1 MRYAPLLSPRPL
13 LATEADQSLFVDRED
28 ETSRIIKA
36 LASSLNILVVGEDG
50 IGKSSLLHHVES
62 RLRLLERPALF
73 VRGEPESDLAGLL
86 ERLEAALLEREG
98 TVSERSTA
106 QRFDHVDV
114 FTRLEWIGRLVS
126 DSGPICVL
134 LDGVPP
140 AAAGHEL
147 FGRLR
152 DERWEL
158 PLTWA
163 VSVRPADAQALR
175 TPPADAFFS
184 DVIRLRPLS
193 ADAALR
199 LVDVRMGAKGQIA
212 GTIIADLAGGIPR
225 LALDMARQIV
235 LDGVDPELLRE
246 RVQARE
252 RQLDELSDAQMRL
265 FTTLEQL
272 GPVSASD
279 EALLR
284 ELGWSRPR
292 ASIVLRQL
300 EELGLVSATRAPTS
314 TGRPKKVYALAER

>member
-1 MRYAPLLSPRPL
+1 MSYAPRLSPRPL
-13 LATEADQSLFVDRED
+13 LATEADQSLFIDRED
-28 ETSRIIKA
+28 ETSRIMKA
-36 LASSLNILVVGEDG
+36 LASSLNTLVVGEAG

-62 RLRLLERPALF
+62 RLRLLERPAVF

-86 ERLEAALLEREG
+86 ERVEAGLRERPGPAPEERPTPRVDHADAFTTLER
-98 TVSERSTA
+98 
-106 QRFDHVDV
+106 
-114 FTRLEWIGRLVS
+114 IGRLVS
-126 DSGPICVL
+126 DSGPIYVL

-140 AAAGHEL
+140 APVGHEL

-152 DERWEL
+152 DELWEL
-158 PLTWA
+158 PLTW
-163 VSVRPADAQALR
+163 VVTVRPADAQALQ

-199 LVDVRMGAKGQIA
+199 LIDVRMGGEGQVA
-212 GTIIADLAGGIPR
+212 GTVIAELAGGVPR
-225 LALDMARQIV
+225 LALEIARQIL
-235 LDGVDPELLRE
+235 LDGVDPERLRE

-252 RQLDELSDAQMRL
+252 RRLDELSDAQMRL

-279 EALLR
+279 QALLR

-300 EELGLVSATRAPTS
+300 EELGLVAAASAPTS